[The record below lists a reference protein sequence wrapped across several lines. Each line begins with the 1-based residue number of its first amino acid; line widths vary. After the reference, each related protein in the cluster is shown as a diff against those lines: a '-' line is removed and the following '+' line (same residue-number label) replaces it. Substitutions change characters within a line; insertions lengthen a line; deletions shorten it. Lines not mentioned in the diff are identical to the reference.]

1 MSPSILVAAHN
12 DYKCVHDENLKSSY
26 LEVSYLHSTYSHFFA
41 KGTTV
46 IGGEHM
52 ILDSYFSSFSV
63 THLS

>member
-12 DYKCVHDENLKSSY
+12 DYKCVHDENVKSSY

-46 IGGEHM
+46 IRGGS
-52 ILDSYFSSFSV
+52 I
-63 THLS
+63 